1 MGWGKNRNRGVFQE
15 SMGTALRLL
24 VPGRY
29 GHLGGHL
36 LQLAKWDF
44 QWREG
49 GINQPKIC
57 PAYKMCKEKMAQRL
71 RE

>member
-1 MGWGKNRNRGVFQE
+1 LNLTQKGKDIRSGWRTGIGRGAGVGMGWGKNRNRGVFQE

-36 LQLAKWDF
+36 L
-44 QWREG
+44 
-49 GINQPKIC
+49 
-57 PAYKMCKEKMAQRL
+57 
-71 RE
+71 